1 MQEDQARTSIY
12 IALERIT
19 STSGDCNYK
28 AVCSTAKIIAGKDHT
43 GRRNEERIMKQSK
56 NFT

>member
-1 MQEDQARTSIY
+1 MTSIQ

-28 AVCSTAKIIAGKDHT
+28 AACSTAKIIAGKDHT
-43 GRRNEERIMKQSK
+43 GKRNEEEIMKQNN